1 MISEIGTADS
11 RNGREH
17 GLTVIVPT
25 CNRRDLLDR
34 LLASLEGEWQD
45 LEEVLVVVNA
55 TTDDTLALLEHH
67 SALRPKLRFLER
79 EAPGKSGALNHAIGA
94 CRGEYLAFVDDDVV
108 VRPGWAAGYLH
119 AFRATQASAL
129 QGRILMPEA
138 VQSDSE
144 LMVQVRRMRT
154 HVVVDY
160 GLACRSRHSLTGA
173 NMAVR
178 RSTLERVGL
187 FDERLGPGASGLCED
202 TDLAWRILAA
212 GGTIQYV
219 AQATVE
225 HHFHSVRM
233 TDAYFEEYFHR
244 LGRSRWL
251 MKGCPGTLRVLPNYL
266 IARAREAWA
275 AVYGT
280 IDRRYLYRARRLH
293 YTAMLRSSMG
303 TNGVHY
309 ANGFADA
316 PVQKAALTEKPV
328 NGHAAKIAVNGNHAV
343 NGAHSVNGSHGTN
356 GHAVQGPHLVNGSH
370 ANGVARLRP
379 DAAAGPEGGL
389 AARIPPTAVVSDSR
403 IVVTDGRI
411 QALP

>member
-11 RNGREH
+11 HNGCEH

-34 LLASLEGEWQD
+34 LLASLEGQWQD

-79 EAPGKSGALNHAIGA
+79 KAPGKSGALNHAIGA
-94 CRGEYLAFVDDDVV
+94 CGGEYLAFVDDDVV
-108 VRPGWAAGYLH
+108 VRPGWAAGYLN
-119 AFRATQASAL
+119 AFRATQAAAL
-129 QGRILMPEA
+129 QGRILMPES

-144 LMVQVRRMRT
+144 LMIQVRRMRT

-160 GLACRSRHSLTGA
+160 GLSCRSRQSLTGA

-233 TDAYFEEYFHR
+233 TEAYFEEYFHR

-251 MKGCPGTLRVLPNYL
+251 MKGCPGVLRVLPSYL
-266 IARAREAWA
+266 IARAREALS
-275 AVYGT
+275 AVHGT

-293 YTAMLRSSMG
+293 YTAMLESCRGANGAVHANGRHVAPAAELAVNGNHVGKSSATNG
-303 TNGVHY
+303 SVASNGVHSLHSGH
-309 ANGFADA
+309 A
-316 PVQKAALTEKPV
+316 V
-328 NGHAAKIAVNGNHAV
+328 NGGYALNGNHAV
-343 NGAHSVNGSHGTN
+343 NGSSSANGSHPIHG
-356 GHAVQGPHLVNGSH
+356 APRL
-370 ANGVARLRP
+370 LRP
-379 DAAAGPEGGL
+379 DGSPGPDAGLGGRL
-389 AARIPPTAVVSDSR
+389 PPTAVVTDSR
-403 IVVTDGRI
+403 IE
-411 QALP
+411 ALP

>member
-11 RNGREH
+11 HKGREH

-34 LLASLEGEWQD
+34 LLASLEGEWEH

-79 EAPGKSGALNHAIGA
+79 KAPGKSGALNHAIGA

-108 VRPGWAAGYLH
+108 VRPGWAAGYLT
-119 AFRATQASAL
+119 AFRATQAAAL

-138 VQSDSE
+138 VQSDAD
-144 LMVQVRRMRT
+144 LMLQVRRMRT

-178 RSTLERVGL
+178 RSTLARVGL

-212 GGTIQYV
+212 GGSIQYV
-219 AQATVE
+219 AQAMVE

-233 TDAYFEEYFHR
+233 TEAYFEEYFHR

-251 MKGCPGTLRVLPNYL
+251 MKGCPGVLRVLPSYL
-266 IARAREAWA
+266 IARAREAWST
-275 AVYGT
+275 VHGT
-280 IDRRYLYRARRLH
+280 DDRRYLYRARRLH
-293 YTAMLRSSMG
+293 YTAMLQSCRGHLGAAQANGKHAIPALPVNGIHAAKGTPALNGSAA
-303 TNGVHY
+303 TNGAHALNGSHA
-309 ANGFADA
+309 ANGSY
-316 PVQKAALTEKPV
+316 ALNGTLLANGSTGV
-328 NGHAAKIAVNGNHAV
+328 NGHAA
-343 NGAHSVNGSHGTN
+343 NGA
-356 GHAVQGPHLVNGSH
+356 PRL
-370 ANGVARLRP
+370 LRP
-379 DAAAGPEGGL
+379 EGTPGTESGL
-389 AARIPPTAVVSDSR
+389 GGRLPPTAVVSDSR
-403 IVVTDGRI
+403 I

>member
-11 RNGREH
+11 RDERER

-45 LEEVLVVVNA
+45 LDEVLVVVNA

-79 EAPGKSGALNHAIGA
+79 EAPGKSGALNHAISS
-94 CRGEYLAFVDDDVV
+94 CRGEFLAFVDDDVV
-108 VRPGWAAGYLH
+108 VRPGWAAGYLR
-119 AFRATQASAL
+119 AFRETKASAL
-129 QGRILMPEA
+129 QGRILMPES

-144 LMVQVRRMRT
+144 LMDQVRRMRT

-178 RSTLERVGL
+178 RSTLDRVGL

-202 TDLAWRILAA
+202 TDLAWRILGA

-233 TDAYFEEYFHR
+233 TEAYFVEYFHR

-251 MKGCPGTLRVLPNYL
+251 MKGCPHALRVLPSYL
-266 IARAREAWA
+266 ISCAREAWSGF
-275 AVYGT
+275 YGT
-280 IDRRYLYRARRLH
+280 ADRRYLYRARRLH
-293 YTAMLRSSMG
+293 YTAMLRSSLG
-303 TNGVHY
+303 ANGVHV
-309 ANGFADA
+309 ANGNH
-316 PVQKAALTEKPV
+316 AAMAARTA
-328 NGHAAKIAVNGNHAV
+328 NGHAVSKPAHALNGNHAHGVNGSASVNGAHALNGNHSAQAPHLVNGNHAP
-343 NGAHSVNGSHGTN
+343 
-356 GHAVQGPHLVNGSH
+356 HAP
-370 ANGVARLRP
+370 RLRP
-379 DAAAGPEGGL
+379 EGAGGADVALGS
-389 AARIPPTAVVSDSR
+389 RIPPPAVATDS
-403 IVVTDGRI
+403 RI

>member
-11 RNGREH
+11 RDGCER

-79 EAPGKSGALNHAIGA
+79 KAPGKSGALNHAIGA
-94 CRGEYLAFVDDDVV
+94 CRGEFLAFVDDDVV
-108 VRPGWAAGYLH
+108 VRPGWAAGYLR
-119 AFRATQASAL
+119 AFRDTQASAL

-144 LMVQVRRMRT
+144 LMDQVRRMRT

-202 TDLAWRILAA
+202 TDLAWRILGA
-212 GGTIQYV
+212 GGSIQYV

-233 TDAYFEEYFHR
+233 TEAYFVEYFHR

-251 MKGCPGTLRVLPNYL
+251 MKGCPNALRVLPSYL
-266 IARAREAWA
+266 ISCARQAWSGF
-275 AVYGT
+275 YGT
-280 IDRRYLYRARRLH
+280 ADRRYLYRARRLH
-293 YTAMLRSSMG
+293 YTAMLRSSLG
-303 TNGVHY
+303 ANGVHVT
-309 ANGFADA
+309 NGNHA
-316 PVQKAALTEKPV
+316 PAVARPV
-328 NGHAAKIAVNGNHAV
+328 NGHALKPGLALNGNHAANGAHAVNGTASANGAHAPNGNHAAPHLVNGNHAV
-343 NGAHSVNGSHGTN
+343 HGA
-356 GHAVQGPHLVNGSH
+356 Q
-370 ANGVARLRP
+370 RLRP
-379 DAAAGPEGGL
+379 EGADL
-389 AARIPPTAVVSDSR
+389 ALGARIPPPA
-403 IVVTDGRI
+403 VVTDSRI